1 MTATAG
7 SFSVDNQTIW
17 VTGSSRGVGHGVG
30 RHLLEQGAR
39 VIFHS
44 RNSERLDDLVSD
56 LGGAPEVTT
65 VSCDVRSPGQVK
77 DAVAEIAQIHGK
89 LDGLVANVGGAS
101 FGPAAETDPIQW
113 SKMLELNLS
122 ASFYCAQ
129 ATRHLLAD
137 SGAGSVV
144 FVGAVAAFNPTPM
157 FAGYGAAKAGV
168 EHLVGSLAAEW
179 GPEIRVNAVSPGLI
193 LTEGSLAAV
202 FGGSQDLADR
212 AGITTA
218 VGRLGQ
224 PSDIGMAC
232 QYLLSPA
239 SAFVSGTVLK
249 IDGGA
254 VEGPTQRIL
263 STVNSLKGRT
273 CETSA

>member
-1 MTATAG
+1 MTATVG

-129 ATRHLLAD
+129 ATRHLLAG

-263 STVNSLKGRT
+263 STVNSLKDRT
-273 CETSA
+273 

>member
-1 MTATAG
+1 MDSLG
-7 SFSVDNQTIW
+7 PFSVKNRTIW
-17 VTGSSRGVGHGVG
+17 VTGSSRGIGLGVG
-30 RHLLEQGAR
+30 RHLLEQGAC
-39 VIFHS
+39 VVFHS
-44 RNSERLDDLVSD
+44 RDKERLNDQLSD
-56 LGGAPEVTT
+56 LGGSPEVSA
-65 VSCDVRSPGQVK
+65 VYCDVRSPEEVR
-77 DAVAEIAQIHGK
+77 DAVAEIARTHGK

-101 FGPAAETDPIQW
+101 SRAAAETEPAQW
-113 SKMLELNLS
+113 VKMLELNLS

-129 ATRHLLAD
+129 ATRELLAE
-137 SGAGSVV
+137 SGDGSLVI
-144 FVGAVAAFNPTPM
+144 VGAVASFHPTPM

-212 AGITTA
+212 AGVTTA

-224 PSDIGMAC
+224 PSDIALAC

-249 IDGGA
+249 VDGGP
-254 VEGPTQRIL
+254 VEGPTQRIM
-263 STVNSLKGRT
+263 SAVNALKKP
-273 CETSA
+273 S

>member
-1 MTATAG
+1 MRETVD
-7 SFSVDNQTIW
+7 SFSVENRTILGHW
-17 VTGSSRGVGHGVG
+17 FIEGSGVLELETPSRTRCSG
-30 RHLLEQGAR
+30 L
-39 VIFHS
+39 FHS
-44 RNSERLDDLVSD
+44 RDSERLGAPVSD
-56 LGGAPEVTT
+56 LGGPPEVTV
-65 VSCDVRSPGQVK
+65 VSFRRPQSGTGKKSRCGDRTNPWKVRWM
-77 DAVAEIAQIHGK
+77 
-89 LDGLVANVGGAS
+89 VANVGGAS
-101 FGPAAETDPIQW
+101 FGPAAETDPVQW
-113 SKMLELNLS
+113 TKMLELNLS

-129 ATRHLLAD
+129 ATRRLLVE
-137 SGAGSVV
+137 SEIGSVV

-168 EHLVGSLAAEW
+168 EHLVGSLASEW
-179 GPEIRVNAVSPGLI
+179 GPDIRVNAVSPGLI

-212 AGITTA
+212 PGKVTTA

-263 STVNSLKGRT
+263 SAVNALKDRP
-273 CETSA
+273 

>member
-101 FGPAAETDPIQW
+101 FGPAAEADPIQW

-263 STVNSLKGRT
+263 STVNSLKDRT
-273 CETSA
+273 

>member
-17 VTGSSRGVGHGVG
+17 VTGSSRGVGLGVG

-65 VSCDVRSPGQVK
+65 VSCDVCSPGQVK

-101 FGPAAETDPIQW
+101 FGPAAEADPIQW

-179 GPEIRVNAVSPGLI
+179 GPEIRVSAVSPGLI

-263 STVNSLKGRT
+263 STVNSLKDRT
-273 CETSA
+273 

>member
-1 MTATAG
+1 MTATVG

-65 VSCDVRSPGQVK
+65 VSCDVCSPGQVK

-101 FGPAAETDPIQW
+101 FGPAAEADPIQW

>member
-1 MTATAG
+1 MTATVG
-7 SFSVDNQTIW
+7 FFGVDNQTIW
-17 VTGSSRGVGHGVG
+17 VTGSSRGVGLGVG

-263 STVNSLKGRT
+263 STVNSLKDRT

>member
-1 MTATAG
+1 MATES
-7 SFSVDNQTIW
+7 SFSVDNRVIW
-17 VTGSSRGVGHGVG
+17 VTGSSRGIGLGVG
-30 RHLLEQGAR
+30 KHLLEQGAR

-44 RNSERLDDLVSD
+44 RNSERLNDLVSE
-56 LGGAPEVTT
+56 LGSPPEVTA
-65 VSCDVRSPGQVK
+65 VSCDVRSP
-77 DAVAEIAQIHGK
+77 DAVQNAITEIAQTHGK

-101 FGPAAETDPIQW
+101 FMAAAETEPAQW
-113 SKMLELNLS
+113 AKMLELNLS

-129 ATRHLLAD
+129 AAHQLLVD
-137 SGAGSVV
+137 SKTGSLV
-144 FVGAVAAFNPTPM
+144 FVSAVAAFNPTPM

-168 EHLVGSLAAEW
+168 EHLVGSLSAEW
-179 GPEIRVNAVSPGLI
+179 GPEVRVNAVSPGLV

-212 AGITTA
+212 AGVTTA

-224 PSDIGMAC
+224 PLDIGLAC

-239 SAFVSGTVLK
+239 SAFVSGAVLK
-249 IDGGA
+249 IDGGP

-263 STVNSLKGRT
+263 STVNSLKDLT
-273 CETSA
+273 

>member
-17 VTGSSRGVGHGVG
+17 VTGSSRGVGLGVG

-65 VSCDVRSPGQVK
+65 VSCDVCSPGQVK

-101 FGPAAETDPIQW
+101 FGPAAEADPIQW

>member
-1 MTATAG
+1 MTATVG

-17 VTGSSRGVGHGVG
+17 VTGSSRGVGLGVG

-65 VSCDVRSPGQVK
+65 VSCDVCSPGQVK

-101 FGPAAETDPIQW
+101 FGPAAEADPIQW

-179 GPEIRVNAVSPGLI
+179 GPEIRVSAVSPGLI

-263 STVNSLKGRT
+263 STVNSLKDRT
-273 CETSA
+273 

>member
-1 MTATAG
+1 MVVN
-7 SFSVDNQTIW
+7 SPFSVENRTIW
-17 VTGSSRGVGHGVG
+17 VTGSSRGIGLGVG

-44 RNSERLDDLVSD
+44 RDRERLNDQLSE
-56 LGGAPEVTT
+56 LGSAPEVTA
-65 VSCDVRSPGQVK
+65 VSCDVRNPEDVQE
-77 DAVAEIAQIHGK
+77 AVAEIARIHGK

-101 FGPAAETDPIQW
+101 HGPAAETVPAQW
-113 SKMLELNLS
+113 AKMIELNLS
-122 ASFYCAQ
+122 ASFYSAQ
-129 ATRHLLAD
+129 ASRQLLVESD
-137 SGAGSVV
+137 LGSVV

-179 GPEIRVNAVSPGLI
+179 GPEIRVNAVSPGLV
-193 LTEGSLAAV
+193 LTQGSLTAV
-202 FGGSQDLADR
+202 FGGSEELADR
-212 AGITTA
+212 AGVTTA

-224 PSDIGMAC
+224 PADIGLAC

-249 IDGGA
+249 IDGGP

-263 STVNSLKGRT
+263 SAVDALKHL
-273 CETSA
+273 S

>member
-1 MTATAG
+1 MTATVG
-7 SFSVDNQTIW
+7 PFSVENRTIW
-17 VTGSSRGVGHGVG
+17 VTGSSRGVGLGVG

-44 RNSERLDDLVSD
+44 RDRERVEDLVSD
-56 LGGAPEVTT
+56 LGRAPEVTV
-65 VSCDVRSPGQVK
+65 VSCDVRNPEQVK
-77 DAVAEIAQIHGK
+77 DAVVEIAQIHGK

-101 FGPAAETDPIQW
+101 FGLAAETDPAQW
-113 SKMLELNLS
+113 AKMLELNLS

-129 ATRHLLAD
+129 ATRHLLAE
-137 SGAGSVV
+137 SGVGSVV

-168 EHLVGSLAAEW
+168 EHLVGSLASEW
-179 GPEIRVNAVSPGLI
+179 GPEIRINAVSPGLI

-202 FGGSQDLADR
+202 FGGSKDLADR
-212 AGITTA
+212 AGVTTA

-224 PSDIGMAC
+224 PFDIGLAC
-232 QYLLSPA
+232 QYLLSEA

-249 IDGGA
+249 IDGGE

-263 STVNSLKGRT
+263 SAVSALKDR
-273 CETSA
+273 S

>member
-1 MTATAG
+1 MTATVG

-17 VTGSSRGVGHGVG
+17 VTGSSRGVGLGVG

-65 VSCDVRSPGQVK
+65 VSCDVCSPGQVK

-179 GPEIRVNAVSPGLI
+179 GPEIRVSAVSPGLI

>member
-65 VSCDVRSPGQVK
+65 VSCDVCSPGQVK

>member
-1 MTATAG
+1 
-7 SFSVDNQTIW
+7 
-17 VTGSSRGVGHGVG
+17 
-30 RHLLEQGAR
+30 
-39 VIFHS
+39 
-44 RNSERLDDLVSD
+44 
-56 LGGAPEVTT
+56 
-65 VSCDVRSPGQVK
+65 VRSPEQVK
-77 DAVAEIAQIHGK
+77 NAVAEIAQIHGK

-101 FGPAAETDPIQW
+101 FGLAAETDPVQW
-113 SKMLELNLS
+113 TKMLELNLS

-129 ATRHLLAD
+129 ATRHLLVE
-137 SGAGSVV
+137 SEIGSLV

-168 EHLVGSLAAEW
+168 EHLVGSLASEW
-179 GPEIRVNAVSPGLI
+179 GPDIRVNAVSPGLI
-193 LTEGSLAAV
+193 LTEGS
-202 FGGSQDLADR
+202 QDLADR
-212 AGITTA
+212 AGVTTA

-263 STVNSLKGRT
+263 SAVNALKDRP
-273 CETSA
+273 

>member
-17 VTGSSRGVGHGVG
+17 VTGSSRGVGLGVG

-179 GPEIRVNAVSPGLI
+179 GPEIRVSAVSPGLI

-263 STVNSLKGRT
+263 STVNSLKDRT
-273 CETSA
+273 

>member
-1 MTATAG
+1 MTAAVG
-7 SFSVDNQTIW
+7 SFSVDNRTIW
-17 VTGSSRGVGHGVG
+17 VTGSSRGIGLGVG

-44 RNSERLDDLVSD
+44 RNSEQLGDLVSD
-56 LGGAPEVTT
+56 LGSAPEVTT
-65 VSCDVRSPGQVK
+65 VSCDVRSPKQVK
-77 DAVAEIAQIHGK
+77 NAVAEIAQTHGK

-101 FGPAAETDPIQW
+101 FGPAAETEPDQW
-113 SKMLELNLS
+113 TKMLELNLS

-129 ATRHLLAD
+129 ATRHLLAE
-137 SGAGSVV
+137 SETGSVV

-179 GPEIRVNAVSPGLI
+179 GPTIRVNAISPGLV

-224 PSDIGMAC
+224 PSDIGLAC

-263 STVNSLKGRT
+263 STVNSLKDRT
-273 CETSA
+273 SEASA